1 MKNYFFLISYFFL
14 TTFLFAQ
21 NDITVVG
28 YIYDSETKQSLA
40 YVNIGFVEKAVGT
53 VSDEGGYFQLD
64 YSSVKI
70 SLDDVLQISSI
81 GYETKKLKASEFYVQ
96 LGKSNKIY
104 LKPEPF
110 NLDEV
115 VIGNDKRKNLTVGSS
130 KTKENSR
137 GYWLNKEALGGEIAT
152 KINIKHKNTRLED
165 LRLQVVKNNSGS
177 IKVRVNVYEEI
188 NGMPGK
194 NLATANMLHTISI
207 PFGEEIIDLKPY
219 NIVVNDNIIVSI
231 ELIQVFG
238 SYVDFEVATSRY
250 KGKAYT
256 RHLSQDAWKR
266 YDEELMAF
274 SLRTTYPDKK
284 SSEKDLTRIAPE
296 YITLYWDTSL
306 SMQERAIESELELLS
321 DYLKKIKT
329 TSVEVIKFSSKIS
342 ESKVFPITRGKGDE
356 LIQYLKDTHYD
367 GATNY
372 AGILKENTFDAQTL
386 LVFTDGNSQFEALQ
400 QLVYV
405 PAFYINTSSDANKEL
420 LQTQANYGEGHYID
434 LQKSTKKDA
443 LNFMLNE
450 IEDETVYDNVNTK
463 VANTIY
469 GVVTSDSL
477 FIQGAKISIKNSYV
491 QTISDVSGNYNI
503 EASEDDILQ
512 VSALGMLPKDV
523 LVSNNQNL
531 DINLKPDGQL
541 LEEVILKAKAK
552 KEMVMTPYG
561 IKDINSVGYSISEI
575 TDEDINASHQTLEQ
589 LIAKL
594 PGVLITGIG
603 AERRYSFL
611 RNVFSTTG
619 LYVDPN
625 PIIVID
631 DVIYEQKD
639 GLDYLPAI
647 DLQTI
652 ASIKTIK
659 SVAGTNRYG
668 SLGAFGAII
677 IKTEGTSPKLIEAEK
692 AKPSALAKGNDYIEE
707 AITVFEINKEPSKYI
722 KQLNAATTFE
732 AAQNIYKSQK
742 QQMDVVSISYVI
754 EASEYFE
761 KWDKDFANNILS
773 SIAEFAYNNPKALLT
788 LAYKLEAQKKY
799 NEAKYIYERIAILKP
814 TDAQSHRNLAQIY
827 EKTEAFAE
835 AFQLYKLML
844 SNSIDGVDFMGME
857 QVIANEFSHF
867 LAQHRTKV
875 DVSDIPADYLNAKF
889 KYDKRIV
896 FEWNE
901 PNTEFELQFVNPQK
915 KYFKWSHTLLDNP
928 ERMLDEVSN
937 GYTTEEYIIDDAEA
951 GEWIINIESLTEEL
965 NSINPT
971 YLKYTVYKN
980 YGLPSETY
988 KVKVVKLSDCKP
1000 KVTFDKL
1007 VN

>member
-1 MKNYFFLISYFFL
+1 MML
-14 TTFLFAQ
+14 AQ
-21 NDITVVG
+21 NDVTIVG

-64 YSSVKI
+64 YSSAKI

-81 GYETKKLKASEFYVQ
+81 GYETKKLKASEFYAQ

-104 LKPEPF
+104 LKPQPY

-115 VIGNDKRKNLTVGSS
+115 VIGNDKRKELTVGSS
-130 KTKENSR
+130 KTKENSM

-152 KINIKHKNTRLED
+152 KVNIKHKNTRLED
-165 LRLQVVKNNSGS
+165 LRLKIVKNNSGS
-177 IKVRVNVYEEI
+177 IKVRVNIYEEI
-188 NGMPGK
+188 NGMPRE
-194 NLATANMLHTISI
+194 NLVKANILHTISKS
-207 PFGEEIIDLKPY
+207 FGEEIIDLKPY
-219 NIVVNDNIIVSI
+219 KIVVDDNIIVSI
-231 ELIQVFG
+231 ELIKVFG

-250 KGKAYT
+250 NGKAYT

-274 SLRTTYPDKK
+274 SLKTSYPDKK
-284 SSEKDLTRIAPE
+284 SSDKDIDRVLPE
-296 YITLYWDTSL
+296 RITLYWDTSL
-306 SMQERAIESELELLS
+306 STKDRAMESELELLS
-321 DYLKKIKT
+321 DYLKKVKN

-342 ESKVFPITRGKGDE
+342 ESIVFPITRGNCDE
-356 LIQYLKDTHYD
+356 LIQYLKDTDYD

-372 AGILKENTFDAQTL
+372 ADILKENTFDAQSL
-386 LVFTDGNSQFEALQ
+386 LVFTDGNTQFEPLK

-434 LQKSTKKDA
+434 LLKTTKKEA
-443 LNFMLNE
+443 LNFMLND
-450 IEDETVYDNVNTK
+450 IEDEEVYTDTNTK

-477 FIQGAKISIKNSYV
+477 FIQGAKINIKNSYI
-491 QTISDVSGNYNI
+491 QTVSDVNGNYSI

-512 VSALGMLPKDV
+512 VSTLGMLPKEV
-523 LVSNNQNL
+523 LVSNQKNL
-531 DINLKPDGQL
+531 DINLKSDGQL
-541 LEEVILKAKAK
+541 LEEVLLKAKAR
-552 KEMVMTPYG
+552 KEIVLTPFG
-561 IKDINSVGYSISEI
+561 KKDINSVGYSSSEI
-575 TDEDINASHQTLEQ
+575 TSKDISSSHQTLEQ
-589 LIAKL
+589 LISKL
-594 PGVLITGIG
+594 PGVMITGIG
-603 AERRYSFL
+603 DRKRYSFL
-611 RNVFSTTG
+611 VNTFATTG
-619 LYVDPN
+619 MFVDPN
-625 PIIVID
+625 PVIVID
-631 DVIYEQKD
+631 DVMYVQSD
-639 GLDYLPAI
+639 GIDHLPPI

-652 ASIKTIK
+652 VSIKAIK

-668 SLGAFGAII
+668 TLGAYGAIEI
-677 IKTEGTSPKLIEAEK
+677 RTNATALSEEKGSIK
-692 AKPSALAKGNDYIEE
+692 KPSALAKGNDYIEND
-707 AITVFEINKEPSKYI
+707 IKVFNDNKEPSKYVN
-722 KQLNAATTFE
+722 QLNTAATFDE
-732 AAQNIYKSQK
+732 AKNIYYNQK
-742 QQMDVVSISYVI
+742 KQMEVMSISFVLD
-754 EASEYFE
+754 ASDYFT

-788 LAYKLEAQKKY
+788 LAYKLHAQKKHK
-799 NEAKYIYERIAILKP
+799 EAKYMYERIAILKP
-814 TDAQSHRNLAQIY
+814 KDAQSHRNLAQIY
-827 EKTEAFAE
+827 EKTEAYAE

-867 LAQHRTKV
+867 LAQHRSKV
-875 DVSDIPADYLNAKF
+875 DVSDIPVDYLNAKF

-901 PNTEFELQFVNPQK
+901 PNTEFELQFVNPNK

-928 ERMLDEVSN
+928 ERMLDEVN
-937 GYTTEEYIIDDAEA
+937 KGYATEEYIIDDAET
-951 GEWIINIESLTEEL
+951 GEWIINIESLTEET

-988 KVKVVKLSDCKP
+988 EVKVVKLRDCKP
-1000 KVTFDKL
+1000 KVTFDTFL
-1007 VN
+1007 NQ